1 MRLANLIACAL
12 AALFLVGAV
21 EARTDAPPRAP
32 KGLKAFLLRADE
44 PAAHEF
50 SRTPSF
56 AWAPVRSAIRYEF
69 ELSKNPSFSE
79 GAIFWSNDQL
89 KVPAASIPVALPWM
103 TGRPY
108 AVYARVR
115 AITTSGVTAWST
127 LYGFN
132 MRWGNVPQKRADVP
146 GMSRWTPVDGA
157 SHYQVWWVDVFP
169 GKIVATKTPA
179 VDQREFYAFHQ
190 GAAFTGNV
198 RWRVRA
204 VRNLYGAIPSGLPAV
219 SHGPWSPVYTSVNPD
234 FAGGPLTAAGTYGDG
249 SGPVAS
255 TPAAHHTTPGFS
267 FAGNTTTTGTTA
279 YELYRV
285 YAFSDA
291 DCVNLVYRGAIV
303 GSPAYVPRMT
313 GPLRL
318 PKSDIELTTA
328 RSTILSDGGEPPT
341 FTADGLKIQT
351 TESDKPKVPT
361 PPKEDTKDKDAAPG
375 DKPGEEPEDEDDP
388 ASTPPAADSD
398 LPATPFLT
406 GAPVELWESGWP
418 NGRFYWTVVPV
429 RIVTPTSVP
438 MALSAPADAGATTI
452 VLDGPNLPVG
462 TAVVGTGPTSEN
474 VIVTG
479 IVGVTATLSGPLA
492 GAHAAGAAVTSTAGS
507 LHYHDVETA
516 QDVCA
521 SGRVLEFG
529 KSSEPALSRART
541 PYASGLSPRGRLIS
555 AARAVPSF
563 YGTPLVAW
571 KPAVGAD
578 QYQVQWSKKGY
589 PWRKEGEKLTYATS
603 ALLALE
609 PGRWFY
615 RVRGINFSMPGTARA
630 MTWSSPVQLTVAKPT
645 FAVVKG
651 KTKR

>member
-1 MRLANLIACAL
+1 MRIANLIACAL
-12 AALFLVGAV
+12 AALLLVGGA

-32 KGLKAFLLRADE
+32 QGLKAFLLRADE
-44 PAAHEF
+44 AAAHEF

-56 AWAPVRSAIRYEF
+56 AWRPVRAAVRYEF
-69 ELSKNPSFSE
+69 ELSKNPTFSE
-79 GAIFWSNDQL
+79 GSIFWSNERL

-115 AITTSGVTAWST
+115 AITTSGVTLWSAP
-127 LYGFN
+127 YGFN
-132 MRWGNVPQKRADVP
+132 MRWGNVPQKLADVP

-190 GAAFTGNV
+190 DAAYTGNV

-219 SHGPWSPVYTSVNPD
+219 SHGPWSPVYTSENPA

-249 SGPVAS
+249 TGAVAS
-255 TPAAHHTTPGFS
+255 SPAAHHTTPGFS
-267 FAGNTTTTGTTA
+267 FAGNTTAAGTTA
-279 YELYRV
+279 YELFRV

-303 GSPAYVPRMT
+303 GSPAYVPRLT

-318 PKSDIELTTA
+318 PKSNTELNSA
-328 RSTILSDGGEPPT
+328 RTSILTDGAEPPT
-341 FTADGLKIQT
+341 FTADGLKLQT
-351 TESDKPKVPT
+351 TESDKPKLPA
-361 PPKEDTKDKDAAPG
+361 PPKADAKEKGDAPA
-375 DKPGEEPEDEDDP
+375 DKPDEEPGDEDDP

-429 RIVTPTSVP
+429 RIVTPNSIP
-438 MALSAPADAGATTI
+438 MALSAPAAAGATTI
-452 VLDGPNLPVG
+452 VVDGPNLPVG
-462 TAVVGTGPTSEN
+462 TAVLGAGATSEN
-474 VIVTG
+474 VVVTSV
-479 IVGVTATLSGPLA
+479 VGVTATLSGPLL
-492 GAHAAGAAVTSTAGS
+492 GTHAAGVAVTSTAGS
-507 LHYHDVETA
+507 LNYHDVETA

-521 SGRVLEFG
+521 GGRMLEFG

-555 AARAVPSF
+555 AARDVPSF

-589 PWRKEGEKLTYATS
+589 PWSKEGEKLTYATS
-603 ALLALE
+603 ALLPLA

-615 RVRGINFSMPGTARA
+615 RVRGINFSMPGTSRA
-630 MTWSSPVQLTVAKPT
+630 MTWSDPVQLIVAKPT

-651 KTKR
+651 KKKR

>member
-12 AALFLVGAV
+12 AALAFAGVV
-21 EARTDAPPRAP
+21 DARTDAPPAAP

-79 GAIFWSNDQL
+79 GAIFWSNEQL
-89 KVPAASIPVALPWM
+89 RVPAASIPVALPWM

-127 LYGFN
+127 RYGFN
-132 MRWGNVPQKRADVP
+132 MRWGNAPQKLADVP

-179 VDQREFYAFHQ
+179 VDQREFYAFHPD
-190 GAAFTGNV
+190 AAHTGNV

-219 SHGPWSPVYTSVNPD
+219 SHGPWSPVYTSVNPA
-234 FAGGPLTAAGTYGDG
+234 FAGGPLTASGTYGDG
-249 SGPVAS
+249 TGAVAAA
-255 TPAAHHTTPGFS
+255 PAVHRTTPGFS
-267 FAGNTTTTGTTA
+267 FVGNTSIAGGA

-291 DCVNLVYRGAIV
+291 DCVNVIYRGAIV

-318 PKSDIELTTA
+318 PKSNGELLSA
-328 RSTILSDGGEPPT
+328 RTSILGDGVEPQT

-351 TESDKPKVPT
+351 TESDKPKT
-361 PPKEDTKDKDAAPG
+361 PKPAKADEDKD
-375 DKPGEEPEDEDDP
+375 DKQDAEPAGPDNEDDP
-388 ASTPPAADSD
+388 ASTPPAADAD

-429 RIVTPTSVP
+429 RIVVPTSVP
-438 MALSAPADAGATTI
+438 MALSAPAAAGATTI
-452 VLDGPNLPVG
+452 VVDSPTLPIGP
-462 TAVVGTGPTSEN
+462 AVIGTGTTSEN
-474 VIVTG
+474 VTVTG
-479 IVGVTATLSGPLA
+479 VSGLTATLGGPLTRT
-492 GAHAAGAAVTSTAGS
+492 HAVGVSVTSTAGT
-507 LHYHDVETA
+507 LNYHDVETA

-578 QYQVQWSKKGY
+578 QYQVQWSKRGY

-603 ALLALE
+603 ALLTLE

-630 MTWSSPVQLTVAKPT
+630 MTWSAPSS
-645 FAVVKG
+645 
-651 KTKR
+651 